1 MMRSVAILLA
11 LLLAGCGILPTEED
25 ETAKLSA
32 EQIYQSAKES
42 LNDGAYD
49 KSIKLFE
56 KLEARYPYG
65 RHAQQAQM
73 EIAYAHYKLG
83 EVVSAVAAA
92 DRFLKLHP
100 NHVNAD
106 YMYYLKGLAYFN
118 EESGLTSWLANQDLS
133 ERDPRSLQDSFSAF
147 KELTTRYPQSRY
159 APDAAARMN
168 YLVNALASGEVHVA
182 RYYYKKGAYVA
193 AVNRAQNAL
202 KSYPNAPATE
212 EALFLLVKSYDAMGL
227 NDLRDDADRILQKNF
242 PKSSYV
248 AKGDGS
254 KAWWKFW

>member
-1 MMRSVAILLA
+1 MRSVAILLA